1 MTKSQPTLRTA
12 RLELVPLGPEH
23 RGLTIQLDTDPDVMK
38 YIAFGKPFTHE
49 QALEVHQWL
58 LESATHVSGLGCW
71 AGFAGGDF
79 VGWWI
84 LAPASQAEFGFRLL
98 PRFWRQGY
106 AKEGAR
112 EMLRHAF
119 QDLGLI
125 EVIGETMT
133 ANAGSRAVMASCGL
147 KHVSTFYNE
156 YPTPPPGI
164 EEGEMRY
171 AITREEWLAPNSL

>member
-1 MTKSQPTLRTA
+1 
-12 RLELVPLGPEH
+12 
-23 RGLTIQLDTDPDVMK
+23 
-38 YIAFGKPFTHE
+38 
-49 QALEVHQWL
+49 
-58 LESATHVSGLGCW
+58 
-71 AGFAGGDF
+71 
-79 VGWWI
+79 
-84 LAPASQAEFGFRLL
+84 
-98 PRFWRQGY
+98 
-106 AKEGAR
+106 
-112 EMLRHAF
+112 MLRHAF

>member
-84 LAPASQAEFGFRLL
+84 LAPCEDSKARAATVTHRNTGPARLSLASDSYRGSGDKGTRKKA
-98 PRFWRQGY
+98 P
-106 AKEGAR
+106 AR
-112 EMLRHAF
+112 CSDMP
-119 QDLGLI
+119 
-125 EVIGETMT
+125 
-133 ANAGSRAVMASCGL
+133 SRTWA
-147 KHVSTFYNE
+147 
-156 YPTPPPGI
+156 
-164 EEGEMRY
+164 
-171 AITREEWLAPNSL
+171 